1 MQCAAYVSRLTAVQ
15 IHSSQP
21 HLPATANAAYG
32 ISPEPL
38 YRGHPMFHHPKTNT
52 NVTAYAE
59 AYAASMGGLNPFAR
73 HPLGVGK

>member
-1 MQCAAYVSRLTAVQ
+1 MQMAGDR
-15 IHSSQP
+15 P
-21 HLPATANAAYG
+21 HLPVTANAAYG
-32 ISPEPL
+32 LVTEPL

-59 AYAASMGGLNPFAR
+59 AYAASMGGLNPFAQ